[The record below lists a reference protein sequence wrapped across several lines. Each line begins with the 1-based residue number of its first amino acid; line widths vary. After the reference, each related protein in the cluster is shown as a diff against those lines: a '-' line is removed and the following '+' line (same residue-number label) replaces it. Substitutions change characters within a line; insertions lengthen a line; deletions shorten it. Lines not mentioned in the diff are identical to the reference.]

1 MAINKKVNLNFHQ
14 TFPPDAAHISAL
26 LSLAESQEA
35 YTKEDIS
42 DITGIPTGK
51 SSGKVE
57 PAIKYAEYMGL
68 VEDEYKDKR
77 HLLRLTPLGKEILY
91 QDEMLQEKATL
102 YLCHSGLVSDS
113 GASLWNC
120 IFSMLIPRYGS
131 LIKMVTLKDA
141 LRNYYNGADVNLAPV
156 NSSYTG
162 MFKKLSV
169 LKNGQDEIKF
179 TYQTFKD
186 AYYYIYV
193 YMFLKEWEIMHPDA
207 QELTAGD
214 VYSMNVDYKLCLTRA
229 DFDKVLTIMDSEGII
244 KIERLLNPFVVL
256 KLHTS
261 EEIIKKIYSRI

>member
-14 TFPPDAAHISAL
+14 TFPPGAAHISAL
-26 LSLAESQEA
+26 LSLAKSQEA
-35 YTKEDIS
+35 YTKEEIS

-57 PAIKYAEYMGL
+57 PSIRYAEYMGL
-68 VEDEYKDKR
+68 VQDEVKDKK
-77 HLLRLTPLGKEILY
+77 HLLRLTPLGEEILY

-120 IFSMLIPRYGS
+120 IFSMLIPRYGAA
-131 LIKMVTLKDA
+131 LKTVTLKDA
-141 LRNYYNGADVNLAPV
+141 LKNYYNGVDVNMAPV
-156 NSSYTG
+156 ISSYNG
-162 MFKKLSV
+162 MFKKLSI
-169 LKNGQDEIKF
+169 LKNSQDEIKF
-179 TYQTFKD
+179 NYQAFKD

-193 YMFLKEWEIMHPDA
+193 YMFLKEWETMYLGA
-207 QELTAGD
+207 QELTADD
-214 VYSMNVDYKLCLTRA
+214 VYSMNIEYKLCLTRV
-229 DFDKVLTIMDSEGII
+229 DFDRVLTIMDSEGII

-261 EEIIKKIYSRI
+261 QEIIKKIYSRI